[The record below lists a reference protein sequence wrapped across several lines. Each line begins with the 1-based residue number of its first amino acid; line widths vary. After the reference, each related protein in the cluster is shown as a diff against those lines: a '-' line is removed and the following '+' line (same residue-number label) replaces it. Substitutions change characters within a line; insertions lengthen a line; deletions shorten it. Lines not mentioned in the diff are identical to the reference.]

1 MSVYLTHMSYK
12 VNPSCDSIILDIKT
26 RWLDSQIDLGIEPRK
41 TILNYVSPFQAKS
54 SKTKG
59 ISTF

>member
-1 MSVYLTHMSYK
+1 MGYK

-54 SKTKG
+54 SKTRG